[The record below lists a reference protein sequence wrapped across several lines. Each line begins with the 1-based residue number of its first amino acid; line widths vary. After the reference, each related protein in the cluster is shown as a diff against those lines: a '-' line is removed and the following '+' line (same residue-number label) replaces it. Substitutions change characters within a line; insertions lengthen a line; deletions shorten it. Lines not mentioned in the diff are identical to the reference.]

1 MAMALSR
8 MLNEVG
14 SVGRTGRRGR
24 ASSASAAARDA
35 ALDGVGGI
43 VVARGRGMAGCH
55 QPVDQC
61 LVLGGELVLE
71 RAEIVLPLL
80 ERARAG
86 DGASD
91 QRIVEHPSDR
101 ELAGRDSARLGVA
114 LD

>member
-8 MLNEVG
+8 ILNEVG
-14 SVGRTGRRGR
+14 SVGRPHRLRPSTSPALRWR

-35 ALDGVGGI
+35 ALEGVGGI

-91 QRIVEHPSDR
+91 Q
-101 ELAGRDSARLGVA
+101 
-114 LD
+114 